1 MCYDQNKFPGVLNV
15 KTRLLLAFSLALACT
30 AAAQSQAASSKV
42 GIIHIQQALVSTEDG
57 KKAVA
62 ELQAKF
68 EPTSK
73 KLESMRDEIAALQAE
88 LSKGSNT
95 MSEDRRRQLARDID
109 QKTRD
114 LNRAQEDAQEE
125 FQREQEKV
133 LQTLGQRMMAVIS
146 KYSNDNGYSLILDV
160 SNPQSPVLYAA
171 NSIDITQDIIKL
183 YDAEAAKAAAATGG
197 AADSTGKP
205 AGGAKPAAIAK
216 PAAQPAR

>member
-1 MCYDQNKFPGVLNV
+1 VNKPMLMAFVFVCVL
-15 KTRLLLAFSLALACT
+15 AWT
-30 AAAQSQAASSKV
+30 AAGQTQAAPNKV
-42 GIIHIQQALVSTEDG
+42 GIIHVQQALVSTEDG

-73 KLESMRDEIAALQAE
+73 KLESMRDEIASLQAE

-95 MSEDRRRQLARDID
+95 MGEERRRQLAREID

-125 FQREQEKV
+125 FQREQEKL

-160 SNPQSPVLYAA
+160 SNPQTPVLYAA
-171 NSIDITQDIIKL
+171 NNIDITQDIIKL
-183 YDAEAAKAAAATGG
+183 YNEEAAKAAAATGG
-197 AADSTGKP
+197 SANATAKKP
-205 AGGAKPAAIAK
+205 
-216 PAAQPAR
+216 

>member
-1 MCYDQNKFPGVLNV
+1 MASVLV
-15 KTRLLLAFSLALACT
+15 CALAWT
-30 AAAQSQAASSKV
+30 AAGQTQAGPNKV
-42 GIIHIQQALVSTEDG
+42 GIIHVQQALVSTEDG

-68 EPTSK
+68 EPASK
-73 KLESMRDEIAALQAE
+73 KLESMRDEIASLQAE

-95 MSEDRRRQLARDID
+95 MGEERRRQLAREID

-125 FQREQEKV
+125 FQREQEKL

-160 SNPQSPVLYAA
+160 SNPQTPVLFAA
-171 NSIDITQDIIKL
+171 NNIDITQDIIKL
-183 YDAEAAKAAAATGG
+183 YNEEAAKAAAATGG
-197 AADSTGKP
+197 SANAAAKKP
-205 AGGAKPAAIAK
+205 
-216 PAAQPAR
+216 

>member
-1 MCYDQNKFPGVLNV
+1 M
-15 KTRLLLAFSLALACT
+15 KTRLLLASSLAFACM
-30 AAAQSQAASSKV
+30 AAAQTQAAPSKV

-95 MSEDRRRQLARDID
+95 MGEERRRQLARDID

-197 AADSTGKP
+197 GSNSA
-205 AGGAKPAAIAK
+205 AKPAAAK
-216 PAAQPAR
+216 PAASVQPAR

>member
-1 MCYDQNKFPGVLNV
+1 MNKSISMASVLV
-15 KTRLLLAFSLALACT
+15 CALAWT
-30 AAAQSQAASSKV
+30 AAGQTQAAPNKV
-42 GIIHIQQALVSTEDG
+42 GIIHVQQALVSTEDG

-73 KLESMRDEIAALQAE
+73 KLESMRNEIASLQAE

-95 MSEDRRRQLARDID
+95 MGEERRRQLAREID

-125 FQREQEKV
+125 FQREQEKL

-160 SNPQSPVLYAA
+160 SNPQTPVLFAA
-171 NSIDITQDIIKL
+171 NNIDITQDIIKL
-183 YDAEAAKAAAATGG
+183 YNEEAAKAAAATGG
-197 AADSTGKP
+197 SANAAAKKP
-205 AGGAKPAAIAK
+205 
-216 PAAQPAR
+216 

>member
-1 MCYDQNKFPGVLNV
+1 M
-15 KTRLLLAFSLALACT
+15 KTRLLSASFLAFACT
-30 AAAQSQAASSKV
+30 APAQTQAAPSKV

-73 KLESMRDEIAALQAE
+73 KLESMRDEIASLQAE

-95 MSEDRRRQLARDID
+95 MGEERRRQLAREID

-183 YDAEAAKAAAATGG
+183 YDAEAAKAAAATSG
-197 AADSTGKP
+197 AADSAAKP
-205 AGGAKPAAIAK
+205 ASAAKPVPAAKPAAAV
-216 PAAQPAR
+216 QPAR

>member
-1 MCYDQNKFPGVLNV
+1 MNKPIE
-15 KTRLLLAFSLALACT
+15 LAFVLVCALAST
-30 AAAQSQAASSKV
+30 AAAQGQAAPNKV
-42 GIIHIQQALVSTEDG
+42 GIIHVQQALVSTEDG

-73 KLESMRDEIAALQAE
+73 KLESMRDEIASLQAE

-95 MSEDRRRQLARDID
+95 MGEERRRQLAREID

-125 FQREQEKV
+125 FQREQEKL

-160 SNPQSPVLYAA
+160 SNPQTPVLYAA
-171 NSIDITQDIIKL
+171 NNIDITQDIIKL
-183 YDAEAAKAAAATGG
+183 YNEEAAKAAAATGG
-197 AADSTGKP
+197 AGNA
-205 AGGAKPAAIAK
+205 AAKK
-216 PAAQPAR
+216 Q

>member
-1 MCYDQNKFPGVLNV
+1 MNKPIW
-15 KTRLLLAFSLALACT
+15 LAFMLVCALAST
-30 AAAQSQAASSKV
+30 AAAQGQAAPNKV
-42 GIIHIQQALVSTEDG
+42 GIIHVQQALVSTEDG

-73 KLESMRDEIAALQAE
+73 KLESMRDEIASLQAE

-95 MSEDRRRQLARDID
+95 MGEERRRQLAREID

-125 FQREQEKV
+125 FQREQEKL

-160 SNPQSPVLYAA
+160 SNPQTPVLYAA
-171 NSIDITQDIIKL
+171 NNIDITQDIIKL
-183 YDAEAAKAAAATGG
+183 YNEEAAKAAAATGG
-197 AADSTGKP
+197 AAN
-205 AGGAKPAAIAK
+205 AAAAKK
-216 PAAQPAR
+216 Q

>member
-1 MCYDQNKFPGVLNV
+1 MNKSILTVSVLV
-15 KTRLLLAFSLALACT
+15 CALAWT
-30 AAAQSQAASSKV
+30 AAGQTQAVPNKV
-42 GIIHIQQALVSTEDG
+42 GIIHVQQALVSTEDG

-73 KLESMRDEIAALQAE
+73 KLESMRDEIASLQAE

-95 MSEDRRRQLARDID
+95 MGEERRRQLAREID

-125 FQREQEKV
+125 FQREQEKL

-160 SNPQSPVLYAA
+160 SNPQTPVLYAA
-171 NSIDITQDIIKL
+171 NNIDITQDIIKL
-183 YDAEAAKAAAATGG
+183 YNEEAAKAAAATGG
-197 AADSTGKP
+197 SANAAAKKP
-205 AGGAKPAAIAK
+205 
-216 PAAQPAR
+216 

>member
-1 MCYDQNKFPGVLNV
+1 MLGSRLASGVFNVNKPIWLASVLV
-15 KTRLLLAFSLALACT
+15 CALAWT
-30 AAAQSQAASSKV
+30 AAAQGQAAPNKV
-42 GIIHIQQALVSTEDG
+42 GIIHVQQALVSTEDG

-73 KLESMRDEIAALQAE
+73 KLESMRDEIASLQAE

-95 MSEDRRRQLARDID
+95 MGEERRRQLAREID

-114 LNRAQEDAQEE
+114 LNRAQEDAQED
-125 FQREQEKV
+125 FQREQEKL

-160 SNPQSPVLYAA
+160 SNPQTPVLFAA
-171 NSIDITQDIIKL
+171 NNIDITQDIIKL
-183 YDAEAAKAAAATGG
+183 YNEEAAKAAAATGG
-197 AADSTGKP
+197 AANAAAKKP
-205 AGGAKPAAIAK
+205 
-216 PAAQPAR
+216 

>member
-1 MCYDQNKFPGVLNV
+1 
-15 KTRLLLAFSLALACT
+15 LAFVLVCAWAST
-30 AAAQSQAASSKV
+30 AAAQGQAAPNKV
-42 GIIHIQQALVSTEDG
+42 GIIHVQQALVSTEDG

-73 KLESMRDEIAALQAE
+73 KLESMRDEIASLQAE

-95 MSEDRRRQLARDID
+95 MGEERRRQLAREID

-125 FQREQEKV
+125 FQREQEKL

-160 SNPQSPVLYAA
+160 SNPQTPVLYAA
-171 NSIDITQDIIKL
+171 NNIDITQDIIKL
-183 YDAEAAKAAAATGG
+183 YNEEAAKAAAATGG
-197 AADSTGKP
+197 AAN
-205 AGGAKPAAIAK
+205 AAAKK
-216 PAAQPAR
+216 Q

>member
-1 MCYDQNKFPGVLNV
+1 VNKSILTVSVLV
-15 KTRLLLAFSLALACT
+15 CALAWT
-30 AAAQSQAASSKV
+30 AAGQTQAVPNKV
-42 GIIHIQQALVSTEDG
+42 GIIHVQQALVSTEDG

-73 KLESMRDEIAALQAE
+73 KLESMRDEIASLQAE

-95 MSEDRRRQLARDID
+95 MGEERRRQLAREID

-125 FQREQEKV
+125 FQREQEKL

-160 SNPQSPVLYAA
+160 SNPQTPVLYAA
-171 NSIDITQDIIKL
+171 NNIDITQDIIKL
-183 YDAEAAKAAAATGG
+183 YNEEAAKAAAATGG
-197 AADSTGKP
+197 SANAAAKKP
-205 AGGAKPAAIAK
+205 
-216 PAAQPAR
+216 

>member
-1 MCYDQNKFPGVLNV
+1 MNKPMLMAFVLV
-15 KTRLLLAFSLALACT
+15 CVLAWT
-30 AAAQSQAASSKV
+30 AAGQTQAAPNKV
-42 GIIHIQQALVSTEDG
+42 GIIHVQQALVSTEDG

-73 KLESMRDEIAALQAE
+73 KLESMRDEIASLQAE

-95 MSEDRRRQLARDID
+95 MGEERRRQLAREID

-125 FQREQEKV
+125 FQREQEKL

-160 SNPQSPVLYAA
+160 SNPQTPVLYAA
-171 NSIDITQDIIKL
+171 NNIDITQDIIKL
-183 YDAEAAKAAAATGG
+183 YNEEAAKAAAATGG
-197 AADSTGKP
+197 SANATAKKP
-205 AGGAKPAAIAK
+205 
-216 PAAQPAR
+216 

>member
-1 MCYDQNKFPGVLNV
+1 
-15 KTRLLLAFSLALACT
+15 LAFACA
-30 AAAQSQAASSKV
+30 AAAQTQAAPSKV
-42 GIIHIQQALVSTEDG
+42 GIIHIQQALVSTEEG

-95 MSEDRRRQLARDID
+95 MGEERRRQLAREID

-171 NSIDITQDIIKL
+171 NGIDITQDIIKL

-197 AADSTGKP
+197 AANSSTKP
-205 AGGAKPAAIAK
+205 APAAAKPAAAV
-216 PAAQPAR
+216 QPAR